1 MNSQQ
6 RILLQPRTTLEAM
19 RAERQ
24 RLDSIKQQSRRRMG
38 DISKR
43 LFKKQKASTDR
54 LGTFLNMLQ
63 TGMAIYQGVRMGASF
78 IEALRTSIGKKEK

>member
-24 RLDSIKQQSRRRMG
+24 RLNGIKRQSRRRIA
-38 DISKR
+38 DTSKR
-43 LFKKQKASTDR
+43 LFHQQKATTDR
-54 LGTFLNMLQ
+54 LGTFLNVLQ

-78 IEALRTSIGKKEK
+78 IEALRTSIGKKAK